1 MYRYCVLVSIRENM
15 ANGNSEGNFFPH
27 WSQPNLDA
35 KNLHINKIFKK
46 ARSGYH
52 FRRKWK
58 TQTRVCVCV
67 GGVELELN

>member
-15 ANGNSEGNFFPH
+15 ANGNSEGIFFPH

-46 ARSGYH
+46 A
-52 FRRKWK
+52 
-58 TQTRVCVCV
+58 
-67 GGVELELN
+67 